1 LKSPSRMPSAPPPK
15 PSGGRYGGE
24 PDRPRGDPT
33 RPSREV
39 KKRSVAIVTYP
50 GVALLDLVATK
61 KVLDRLA
68 KASKYLPVSVGKRTE
83 PMASDTPLEIIPE
96 KRFEEVPAPFALV
109 VPGGGVDALKAM
121 GEERLLDYLRF
132 ASYGAEVV
140 LSVSTGAFLLAAAG
154 LLEGRRATTHPA
166 YGGFLEKLGVDYVHG
181 DWIEDGNF
189 LTTSGVSGGIDA
201 TLELA
206 AKLTSEA
213 AARRMQLMI
222 EYDPEPPFGAVDWD
236 EANGDGLT
244 DTSIAHRTDLEEA
257 LAGRPDL
264 YRRLFG

>member
-1 LKSPSRMPSAPPPK
+1 MKSPARIPGTPPPN
-15 PSGGRYGGE
+15 PSDGRYGGE
-24 PDRPRGDPT
+24 PDRPREDLT
-33 RPSREV
+33 APSRAV

-68 KASKYLPVSVGKRTE
+68 KASKYRPVSVGERTE

-109 VPGGGVDALKAM
+109 VPGGGMGTLKAM
-121 GEERLLDYLRF
+121 GDERLLDYLRF

-140 LSVSTGAFLLAAAG
+140 LSVSTGAFLLAAAD
-154 LLEGRRATTHPA
+154 LLDGRRATTHPS
-166 YGGFLEKLGVDYVHG
+166 YGLLLEKLGVDYVPG
-181 DWIEDGNF
+181 YSVEDGKF
-189 LTTSGVSGGIDA
+189 LTTAGVSGGIDA

-244 DTSIAHRTDLEEA
+244 DTLIAHRADLEEA

>member
-1 LKSPSRMPSAPPPK
+1 MPSTPPPK
-15 PSGGRYGGE
+15 PSGWRSGGE
-24 PDRPRGDPT
+24 QDRPWGELINL
-33 RPSREV
+33 SRED
-39 KKRSVAIVTYP
+39 KKRPVAILTYP
-50 GVALLDLVATK
+50 GVSLLDLVATK

-68 KASKYLPVSVGKRTE
+68 KASNYRPVSVGGRTE
-83 PMASDTPLEIIPE
+83 PMVSDTPLRIIPE

-121 GEERLLDYLRF
+121 GDERLLDYLRF

-140 LSVSTGAFLLAAAG
+140 LSVSTGVFLLAAAG
-154 LLEGRRATTHPA
+154 LLEGQRATTHPS
-166 YGGFLEKLGVDYVHG
+166 YGGLLKKLGVNYVPG
-181 DWIEDGNF
+181 YSVEDGKF
-189 LTTSGVSGGIDA
+189 LTTAGVSGGIDA

-244 DTSIAHRTDLEEA
+244 DTLIAHRADLKEA
-257 LAGRPDL
+257 LAGRTST
-264 YRRLFG
+264 GG

>member
-1 LKSPSRMPSAPPPK
+1 LKSSARIPGTPPPK
-15 PSGGRYGGE
+15 PSDKRYGGE

-33 RPSREV
+33 RPSGEG

-68 KASKYLPVSVGKRTE
+68 KASKYRPVSVGERTE

-121 GEERLLDYLRF
+121 GDERLLDYLRF
-132 ASYGAEVV
+132 ACYRAEVV

-166 YGGFLEKLGVDYVHG
+166 YGGLLQKLGVDYVHG
-181 DWIEDGNF
+181 DWIEDGKF
-189 LTTSGVSGGIDA
+189 LTTAGVSGGIDA

-244 DTSIAHRTDLEEA
+244 DTLIAHRADLEEA